1 MIKSAETNEEILSRI
16 GHDLKGMLARIRS
29 CNYTLYKSFENSLD
43 DDTRKF
49 FETIERDCTSIK
61 SIIHNLISVDRSF
74 EEDALQ
80 EPRIVVIN
88 HLLKEVVSKFPGLT
102 TTEKNIKISFEDLEE
117 EISIFIDEN
126 AIRRVLEQL
135 LSNAFKFSPDDTHI
149 VVKLVKYANVANIS
163 VSDQGIGIPKKLRPY
178 IFNKFSK
185 ATRRGT
191 EGEESSGLGLYLAKN
206 IVERHQGSIWYESEE
221 GQGTNVYINLP
232 VRDRV

>member
-29 CNYTLYKSFENSLD
+29 CNYTLYKSFENNLD

-88 HLLKEVVSKFPGLT
+88 QLLRDVVSKFPGLT
-102 TTEKNIKISFEDLEE
+102 TTEKDIRISFEDLEE
-117 EISIFIDEN
+117 EISIYIDEN

-135 LSNAFKFSPDDTHI
+135 LSNAFKFSRGGTHI